1 MKVSCRASIAP
12 RSQQGGA
19 VLYVALIVLLLLAM
33 IGIIGMQVTG
43 MQERMSADYRG
54 MNVAFQ
60 NAESRI
66 RSSET
71 AINQSLWDGGL
82 FRADDELCTP
92 GFDPQT
98 WALKTSATVAE
109 ATHTRR
115 IDRCFS
121 GSSIKQEGPEN
132 SPRNSTNNIYQITS
146 KAGDQP
152 TDAESVAVI
161 DTVFIP

>member
-1 MKVSCRASIAP
+1 MKPSCRANIPA
-12 RSQQGGA
+12 RRRQDGA

-60 NAESRI
+60 NAETNI
-66 RSSET
+66 REREI

-98 WALKTSATVAE
+98 WALQTSAAVTE
-109 ATHTRR
+109 ASYTRR
-115 IDRCFS
+115 IDRCFA

-146 KAGDQP
+146 KAGDQA
-152 TDAESVAVI
+152 TNAESVAVI